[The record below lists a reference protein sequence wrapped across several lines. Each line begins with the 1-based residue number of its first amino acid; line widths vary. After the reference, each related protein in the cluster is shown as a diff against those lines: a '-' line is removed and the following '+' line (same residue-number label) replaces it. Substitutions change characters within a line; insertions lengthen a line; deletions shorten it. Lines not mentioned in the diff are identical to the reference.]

1 MTAKVRKTT
10 QRQDEPLVR
19 RDFQRR
25 GTVEVLS
32 LLSQDPNPRFTDT
45 TNEHPAISK
54 RLVAERLADLRE
66 TGMLERTVREGPPL
80 GTSYSLT
87 DFGRRLA
94 KIASE
99 LEDAAS
105 SDDVPSVAA

>member
-1 MTAKVRKTT
+1 MTEKVRKTT

-19 RDFQRR
+19 RVFQRR
-25 GTVEVLS
+25 GTVEVLI
-32 LLSQDPNPRFTDT
+32 LLSGNSNLRFTDI
-45 TNEHPAISK
+45 TNELPAISK

-66 TGMLERTVREGPPL
+66 TGMLERAVREGPPL

-99 LEDAAS
+99 LEEAAS

>member
-19 RDFQRR
+19 RVFQRR
-25 GTVEVLS
+25 GTVEVLI
-32 LLSQDPNPRFTDT
+32 LLSESSNLRFTDI
-45 TNEHPAISK
+45 TNELPSISK
-54 RLVAERLADLRE
+54 RVVAERLADLRE
-66 TGMLERTVREGPPL
+66 TGILERTVREGPPL

-87 DFGRRLA
+87 DFGWRLA
-94 KIASE
+94 KIAAE

-105 SDDVPSVAA
+105 SDEVPSVAA